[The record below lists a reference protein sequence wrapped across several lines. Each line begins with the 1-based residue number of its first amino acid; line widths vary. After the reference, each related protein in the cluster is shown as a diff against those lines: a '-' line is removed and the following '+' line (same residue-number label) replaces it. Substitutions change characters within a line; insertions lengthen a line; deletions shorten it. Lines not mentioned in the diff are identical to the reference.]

1 MMLDENKIIKKYYP
15 ESEFLAQGSN
25 KLVHKLGDNY
35 VIKVIKRIQRSSHHP
50 GVNQQLSVIKYL
62 NELGLYAP
70 IDEIIKVNSEVYL
83 LKEKFLEILDTP
95 IPPGG
100 LRAKLNKDPNYD
112 IIFKL
117 REWIEYYVT
126 TGKKADEYIENIT
139 KIQRWVK
146 LAKQNHNI
154 EFLAYP
160 GSPPITIRFPPAFH
174 GWTHIEFGKT
184 KTDKVY
190 ILDIDLDWIFF
201 NPKKYDLGELLIEVL
216 QKQK

>member
-1 MMLDENKIIKKYYP
+1 MMFDENKIIKKYYP
-15 ESEFLAQGSN
+15 ESEFLARGSN

-35 VIKVIKRIQRSSHHP
+35 VIKVIKQRSSLYP
-50 GVNQQLSVIKYL
+50 EVNQQLSLIKYL

-70 IDEIIKVNSEVYL
+70 IDKIIKVNSEVYL

-95 IPPGG
+95 IPSGG

-117 REWIEYYVT
+117 REWI
-126 TGKKADEYIENIT
+126 GKKGKKTDEYIENIT
-139 KIQRWVK
+139 KIQQWVK
-146 LAKQNHNI
+146 RAKQNHNI

-160 GSPPITIRFPPAFH
+160 GSPPVARVGAPGLH
-174 GWTHIEFGKT
+174 GWTHVEFGKT
-184 KTDKVY
+184 KTGKVY
-190 ILDIDLDWIFF
+190 ILDIDPEWI
-201 NPKKYDLGELLIEVL
+201 YMEGEPLIEVL